1 MSPEQD
7 FVSAKASTKP
17 WSHLRGVEEIS
28 PEVPLSFGIR
38 RVWNGSCE
46 SLFYSFIDNGLQAE
60 FTTHLL
66 LLTERLDMPAA
77 IPF

>member
-7 FVSAKASTKP
+7 FVSAMASTKP

-38 RVWNGSCE
+38 NVVNGSCGI
-46 SLFYSFIDNGLQAE
+46 LTLQFY
-60 FTTHLL
+60 
-66 LLTERLDMPAA
+66 R
-77 IPF
+77 

>member
-7 FVSAKASTKP
+7 FVSAMASTKP

-46 SLFYSFIDNGLQAE
+46 SRFSSFIDNGFKIYGTAL
-60 FTTHLL
+60 
-66 LLTERLDMPAA
+66 
-77 IPF
+77 